1 MVTLMVGT
9 FIFGYILIAIEH
21 KIQINKAAVAVTLGM
36 LLWVMYIYAGNSL
49 IMGVNSDAFKQFLS
63 VNPEYA
69 SLPIGKQCIK
79 FISESQIIHYL
90 GEQVQIIFYLIGAM
104 TIVELVDVHGGFT
117 CITDRIKTRNKRKL
131 LWIISF
137 FLLHVGNTRQSHHGD
152 IDNNAV
158 AQADKRE
165 KREVDILRN
174 GNTCS
179 Q

>member
-79 FISESQIIHYL
+79 FISESQIIHP
-90 GEQVQIIFYLIGAM
+90 QIHLFLMIRTNTFQFLYGRYSSI
-104 TIVELVDVHGGFT
+104 
-117 CITDRIKTRNKRKL
+117 CSIKYVMLTFH
-131 LWIISF
+131 SC
-137 FLLHVGNTRQSHHGD
+137 
-152 IDNNAV
+152 A
-158 AQADKRE
+158 
-165 KREVDILRN
+165 
-174 GNTCS
+174 
-179 Q
+179 

>member
-1 MVTLMVGT
+1 MVGT

-69 SLPIGKQCIK
+69 LLPIGKQCIK

-104 TIVELVDVHGGFT
+104 TIVELVRCPRRVY
-117 CITDRIKTRNKRKL
+117 
-131 LWIISF
+131 
-137 FLLHVGNTRQSHHGD
+137 LHYR
-152 IDNNAV
+152 
-158 AQADKRE
+158 
-165 KREVDILRN
+165 
-174 GNTCS
+174 
-179 Q
+179 